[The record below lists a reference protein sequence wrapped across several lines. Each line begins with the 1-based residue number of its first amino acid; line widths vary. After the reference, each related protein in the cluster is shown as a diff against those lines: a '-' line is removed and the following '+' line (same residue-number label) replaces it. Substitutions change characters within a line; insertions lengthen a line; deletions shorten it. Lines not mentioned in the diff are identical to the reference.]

1 MNRYFVV
8 NRYFVAAAAA
18 VCLGATLVMAASP
31 QIEAAMKTLGTISND
46 PAKLKLYC
54 DLQTEIGA
62 MGEKEDQAAE
72 ERIEGMIKQLGPEFE
87 TAWTAADTLD
97 ETSADA
103 KEFYAFIDQIES
115 KCP

>member
-1 MNRYFVV
+1 MQRYL
-8 NRYFVAAAAA
+8 VAAVAA
-18 VCLGATLVMAASP
+18 VCLGATMVMAASP
-31 QIEAAMKTLGTISND
+31 QIEAAMKTLGALAND

-54 DLQTEIGA
+54 DLQAEIGA
-62 MGEKEDQAAE
+62 MGEKEDPVAE

-103 KEFYAFIDQIES
+103 KEFYAFIDQIEG